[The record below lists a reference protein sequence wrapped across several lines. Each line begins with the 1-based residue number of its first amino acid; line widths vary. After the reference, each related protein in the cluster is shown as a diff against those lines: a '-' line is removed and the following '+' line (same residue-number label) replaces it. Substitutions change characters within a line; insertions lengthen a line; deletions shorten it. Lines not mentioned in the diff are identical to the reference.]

1 MEKVLQIVDRWGSNK
16 DCLIEILQDVQGEY
30 NYLPHEALMVVSSR
44 LGIPLT
50 QVTHV
55 ATFYSAFSLKPQGKY
70 RVAVCTG
77 TSCYVK
83 GSTAIVEAFEREMRI
98 PSGQTSPDGLFSLQT
113 FGCKGCCGIAP
124 VVTVNDDEVLGRVK
138 STRVGKIVQE
148 LRNREAQ

>member
-1 MEKVLQIVDRWGSNK
+1 MEKVIEIIESWGGRK
-16 DCLIEILQDVQGEY
+16 DCLIEMLQDVQGHY
-30 NYLPHEALMVVSSR
+30 NYLPEEALGVISSR
-44 LGIPLT
+44 LNIPLT

-83 GSTAIVEAFEREMRI
+83 GATQIVEAFERELKVQA
-98 PSGQTSPDGLFSLQT
+98 GETSPDGLFSLQT

-138 STRVGKIVQE
+138 STKAAKIVKE
-148 LRNREAQ
+148 LRDREGH